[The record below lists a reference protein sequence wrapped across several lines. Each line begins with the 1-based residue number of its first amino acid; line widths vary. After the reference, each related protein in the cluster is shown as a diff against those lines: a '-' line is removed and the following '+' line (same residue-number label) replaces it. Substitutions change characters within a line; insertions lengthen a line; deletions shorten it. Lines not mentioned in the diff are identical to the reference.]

1 MLNNGNYFE
10 SLREKGSTKTAFDW
24 RHKVQKEKKNVRL
37 VCTHN
42 YANKVASEGRE
53 KGKRSKA
60 SDSDC
65 YFLAKKDFPFFQL
78 LKREYKLTCI
88 TFFH

>member
-10 SLREKGSTKTAFDW
+10 SLREKGSTKLHLTGGT
-24 RHKVQKEKKNVRL
+24 KYKMLKGKKN
-37 VCTHN
+37 N

-65 YFLAKKDFPFFQL
+65 YFLLAKKASHSFNFG
-78 LKREYKLTCI
+78 KRI
-88 TFFH
+88 